1 MDVRNAATFNISKQ
15 GIPSLSIDQERN
27 VGIGIQSGISRS
39 LHVQTNDTY
48 AAKFGGTSG
57 GDFAIEI
64 GQSTSSGSPG
74 FNATQGSMKF
84 LMADTEAMR
93 ISDAGNVGIGTTI
106 ANEKLNVSTGT
117 NTDVGPVSISLGG
130 TTSNTR
136 RCLWTKDTTTRDM
149 SFYAATGGSSSDT
162 VFYRNNTDESMRI
175 DASGNV
181 GIGTTNPE
189 KELEVHGDGTT
200 QVRLVGGDTGGAILN
215 FGTAAIPADARIV
228 YSNVSKL
235 LQFRTN
241 NGAYALNI
249 DGTGNVGIGTVSPAA
264 SIDVNTTAQAPSPI
278 TFNGM
283 LVGQESGTMAVGSG
297 VGLGFKMRNSSG
309 GNVGGNSVGAAIYG
323 VQATAGV
330 NQGELAFHTRQD
342 NVSLDERMRID
353 ASGNVLVGANT
364 AIGGAAASRVQITHS
379 QTQNALTI
387 KNAGNSRYYFHSV
400 ETLSGDYAILNDATV
415 GVKLSYGA
423 SAWSA
428 FSDENLKE
436 NISDVGPVLDTIK
449 DFQCVNYSLKATESE
464 AADKV
469 GFIAQDWEHTFPNV
483 VSKDEEGT
491 LSMKYTET
499 IPVLLKAIQEL
510 TAKVEAL
517 ENA

>member
-1 MDVRNAATFNISKQ
+1 
-15 GIPSLSIDQERN
+15 
-27 VGIGIQSGISRS
+27 
-39 LHVQTNDTY
+39 
-48 AAKFGGTSG
+48 
-57 GDFAIEI
+57 
-64 GQSTSSGSPG
+64 
-74 FNATQGSMKF
+74 
-84 LMADTEAMR
+84 
-93 ISDAGNVGIGTTI
+93 
-106 ANEKLNVSTGT
+106 
-117 NTDVGPVSISLGG
+117 
-130 TTSNTR
+130 
-136 RCLWTKDTTTRDM
+136 
-149 SFYAATGGSSSDT
+149 
-162 VFYRNNTDESMRI
+162 MRI

-181 GIGTTNPE
+181 GIGTTTPVDQLDVKASGDDERLVRISHPSTPTAAAGYFGFTDTGSGANTGVALGVQYAGDYFNAITVDRETRRVGIGSTSPQHSLDINTGATTRV
-189 KELEVHGDGTT
+189 KTGDGTRSLICGVWSSQPRIQAT
-200 QVRLVGGDTGGAILN
+200 GADLDITTIGANAINLVT
-215 FGTAAIPADARIV
+215 
-228 YSNVSKL
+228 
-235 LQFRTN
+235 
-241 NGAYALNI
+241 NGA
-249 DGTGNVGIGTVSPAA
+249 DRMHVSSSGNVGVSTTSPAA
-264 SIDVNTTAQAPSPI
+264 LLDVNATAQAPSPS

-353 ASGNVLVGANT
+353 ASGNVLVGATT

-449 DFQCVNYSLKATESE
+449 DFQCVNYSLKSTESE